1 MKILLPVAAFEP
13 KVPAR
18 PVNVISPP
26 FPLGVSL
33 TSAIPTPR
41 LFADKP
47 AFCNSIPAE
56 VRSLSSYLTVTL
68 SLSALS
74 FLAKIPVAVAAPF
87 NESPP
92 STLIVVL
99 VEVMSIEFI
108 KLPASSTL

>member
-1 MKILLPVAAFEP
+1 MKILLSAAVLEP

-26 FPLGVSL
+26 FPFAYLL

-41 LFADKP
+41 LLADEP

-56 VRSLSSYLTVTL
+56 VSLLSSYLTVTL

-87 NESPP
+87 NETPP

-99 VEVMSIEFI
+99 VEVMSIEFSSF
-108 KLPASSTL
+108 KL